1 MKELMDNLKNAP
13 SRICEELNQL
23 KTEREQLLM
32 RLEEIEASVRI
43 KEANLALLPLVT
55 NEKKA
60 EMTTRYNELKAIHD

>member
-1 MKELMDNLKNAP
+1 MKLKG
-13 SRICEELNQL
+13 ID
-23 KTEREQLLM
+23 
-32 RLEEIEASVRI
+32 ASIQI